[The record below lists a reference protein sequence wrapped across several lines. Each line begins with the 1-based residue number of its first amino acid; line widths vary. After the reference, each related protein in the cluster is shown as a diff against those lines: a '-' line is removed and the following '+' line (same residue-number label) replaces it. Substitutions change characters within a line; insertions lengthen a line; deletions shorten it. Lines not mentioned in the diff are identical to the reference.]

1 MHPTPLIAI
10 SAIFSAICAQPCAT
24 ETPIGDIAERGT
36 GEMERARVK
45 ERLHANVEFGATDSD
60 TTVVWCSS
68 DLGVARSEL
77 DLLYS
82 VMGCI

>member
-1 MHPTPLIAI
+1 MGALTPMSDEVFNLVLQMILNHHGRRRMNLPQE
-10 SAIFSAICAQPCAT
+10 FFRTDICLQF
-24 ETPIGDIAERGT
+24 IN
-36 GEMERARVK
+36 MEDGV
-45 ERLHANVEFGATDSD
+45 D
-60 TTVVWCSS
+60 VVWCSS